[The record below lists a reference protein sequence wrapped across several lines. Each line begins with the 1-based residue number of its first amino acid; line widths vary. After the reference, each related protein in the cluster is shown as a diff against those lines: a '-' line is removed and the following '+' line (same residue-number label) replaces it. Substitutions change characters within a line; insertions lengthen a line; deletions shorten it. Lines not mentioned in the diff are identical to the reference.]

1 MKNLKRIIILILIFV
16 IILALA
22 GLMAMYMSKNTS
34 MVGFLIMGS

>member
-1 MKNLKRIIILILIFV
+1 MKKKMAIILILIFV
-16 IILALA
+16 IILVLA